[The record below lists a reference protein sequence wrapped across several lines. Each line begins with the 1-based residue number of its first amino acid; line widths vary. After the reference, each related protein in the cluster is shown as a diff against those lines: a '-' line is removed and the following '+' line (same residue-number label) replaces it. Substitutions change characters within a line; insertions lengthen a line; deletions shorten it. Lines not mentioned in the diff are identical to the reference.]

1 MSKETIGPKIKQF
14 RKKRKLTQDELA
26 ESLGYS
32 GKSVISH
39 IEKGDADMT
48 YEKILLLLRTYMLD
62 ANELF
67 EVEKIDKQLNN
78 LETERK
84 KDKKVVVYIH
94 GLYGSHEEV
103 VERKKDKKVAVY
115 IHGLYGSHEEADDYS
130 YLKNEYDVVGLD
142 YQDSNPWEVSDT
154 IRNEFEKITKGY
166 KEVIV
171 IANSIGAFYA
181 YEYLSDYDIKHAFFI
196 SPVTNMHQLILNIM
210 SSNNIS
216 LERLKEEKIIKID
229 DKTTVC
235 YEYLK
240 YLEKHKDNWETP
252 TDILYGEKDNIVSI
266 NDISSFLASHGNA
279 RLTVKQGAEHYF
291 HTNEEKQFIKKWI
304 LKTL

>member
-67 EVEKIDKQLNN
+67 EVEKINKQLSD
-78 LETERK
+78 LET
-84 KDKKVVVYIH
+84 
-94 GLYGSHEEV
+94 
-103 VERKKDKKVAVY
+103 ERKKDKKVAVY

-154 IRNEFEKITKGY
+154 IRNEFDKITKGY
-166 KEVIV
+166 KEVII

-216 LERLKEEKIIKID
+216 LERLKEEKIVKID
-229 DKTTVC
+229 DKTTVS